1 MHSSKQMERGVESY
15 RYSMPLQPP
24 SQQFL
29 DPIREKLDI
38 LMQQEALHQ
47 ALGNPPPF
55 ALGPHPYAGEHRQR
69 LITEFAGD
77 LPPCLGSRGGFHIR
91 LGLGNWLGITSWLP
105 DHDLTRCP
113 GRGPYGSVS
122 RDLERLI
129 GMALLLFGIASKRRR
144 RRRRIL
150 ILAMGLLGLDRGT
163 STE

>member
-1 MHSSKQMERGVESY
+1 MERGVESY

-55 ALGPHPYAGEHRQR
+55 ALGPHPYAGEHGQR

-129 GMALLLFGIASKRRR
+129 GMALLLFGTASKRRR
-144 RRRRIL
+144 RRSL
-150 ILAMGLLGLDRGT
+150 ILAMGLLGLDRI
-163 STE
+163 E